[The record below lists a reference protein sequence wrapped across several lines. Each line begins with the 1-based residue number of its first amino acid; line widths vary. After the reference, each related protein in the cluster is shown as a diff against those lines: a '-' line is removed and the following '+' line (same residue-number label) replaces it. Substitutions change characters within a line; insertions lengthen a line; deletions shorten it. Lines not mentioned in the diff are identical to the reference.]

1 MNAGEALLVAGMLH
15 LGFQVTVTGVVY
27 PALSEVGDDDWARA
41 HDAHSRRITRLVAP
55 VYFLLAGACLWVL
68 VAGPY
73 DALLLAAVSGAALSG
88 VTTMAVAAPTHGR
101 LGRERTSSAV
111 RRLLVAD
118 AVRLVGALVC
128 AGCSLLWFLG

>member
-1 MNAGEALLVAGMLH
+1 MTAGEALLVAGMLH
-15 LGFQVTVTGVVY
+15 LGFQATVTGVVY
-27 PALSEVGDDDWARA
+27 PALAEVGDDDWARA

-55 VYFLLAGACLWVL
+55 VYLLLAAACLWVL
-68 VAGPY
+68 IAGPY
-73 DALLLAAVSGAALSG
+73 DALLLASVAGAAVAG

-101 LGRERTSSAV
+101 LGRGRTSSSL

-128 AGCSLLWFLG
+128 AGCALAWFLG

>member
-15 LGFQVTVTGVVY
+15 LGFQATVTGVVY
-27 PALSEVGDDDWARA
+27 PALAEVDDERWPRA

-55 VYFLLAGACLWVL
+55 VYVLLAGACLWVL
-68 VAGPY
+68 IAGPHDTLPLVAVAG
-73 DALLLAAVSGAALSG
+73 AAVSG

-101 LGRERTSSAV
+101 LGRGRTSSAV

-128 AGCSLLWFLG
+128 AGCALVWFVG